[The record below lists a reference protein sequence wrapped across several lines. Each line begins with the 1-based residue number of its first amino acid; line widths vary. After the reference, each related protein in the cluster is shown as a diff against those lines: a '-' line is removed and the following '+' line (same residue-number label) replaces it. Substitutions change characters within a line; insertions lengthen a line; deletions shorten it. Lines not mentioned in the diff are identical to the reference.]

1 MLPIHQRLSI
11 SKKKNTLFVYSTT
24 WAESWG
30 VWQIINLFSY
40 VHFFHIDGLTRS
52 QSNRVQIGLKLKK
65 IRSYCQSMYSFTKF
79 SENDT
84 YCLNRE
90 MWMKQ
95 NLYNFLVWIIA
106 MQMTRLTRPCPDLS
120 LVNHLRY
127 CLWLNYVMKNPKTFA
142 IVSRKL
148 RK

>member
-1 MLPIHQRLSI
+1 M
-11 SKKKNTLFVYSTT
+11 FVYSTT

-106 MQMTRLTRPCPDLS
+106 MQMTRLTRPKRERSKNKGGPGS
-120 LVNHLRY
+120 LPWIRY
-127 CLWLNYVMKNPKTFA
+127 CYYVHNKGRN
-142 IVSRKL
+142 IVTHSHKDLTKKHEICEFCRF
-148 RK
+148 R